1 MMDTTEALLT
11 RAGAAF
17 AAAGHTIENVRRDFP
32 EWHRGRPH
40 YALWALDVNTA
51 PVRDAMAA
59 AAAHLD
65 GLLLDG
71 YRRQAHVTLAL
82 GGFPCDTPQHADD
95 FGLEALARQLAALE
109 ASGVEAFTLH
119 IGRLASFTS
128 APFLAVHDTDGGIAR
143 LRHALTGN
151 TPEPGGPYIPHV
163 TVGLYAGAWPTAEVL
178 PRLDAFDAGPLLGCS
193 IEGVSLM
200 RYAAPDIGGPL
211 ETLGRFRFG
220 HGFG

>member
-1 MMDTTEALLT
+1 MDTTEALLT
-11 RAGAAF
+11 QARAAF

-51 PVRDAMAA
+51 PIRDAMAA

-95 FGLEALARQLAALE
+95 FGPEALARQLAALE

-119 IGRLASFTS
+119 VGRLASFTS
-128 APFLAVHDTDGGIAR
+128 APFLAVHDTSGGIAR
-143 LRHALTGN
+143 LRRALTGN
-151 TPEPGGPYIPHV
+151 TTEPGGPYTPHV

-178 PRLDAFDAGPLLGCS
+178 PRLDAFDAGPPLSCT